1 MTSQLS
7 VRSWTVIFV
16 VALFCERCQLA
27 AQQQVTVS
35 YQNQVAPLL
44 AKYCAGCHGATE
56 PESGFSVQSAEEL
69 LKERDGG
76 LVLDRGQPSKSL
88 LLRVLNSSDE
98 DHMPPRDEPQ
108 PTDDELRLISDWIQA
123 GSVFDGSSVSMLS
136 VPDIR
141 SRRPDR
147 PSAVFSLAV
156 SADSSVRYE
165 GLFRAVRVV
174 GSSGSSEPSL
184 LAVEGGKITDICIE
198 PDSSSLLLATGVA
211 GFSGQA
217 VRVDPADGRV
227 LGRFTGHSDIVY
239 AVAATADS
247 RLVATAGYDRQIR
260 VYDGVTAGSIM
271 TLTGHNGAVFDLDF
285 SPDGAVLASASADG
299 TIKVWSTKTGERL
312 DTMSQPQAE
321 QYVCVFSPDGKFIF
335 AAGADNR
342 IRKWKV
348 ESRATAMI
356 NPLMEARFAHEGVIH
371 AMVISSDGQY
381 LATAADDGSLKVWQA
396 DTLTQL
402 ASHVVSPD
410 LAIALAFDPASGDL
424 LAGTLRGEVRRFP
437 AVTAPDGDSHLSFGK
452 SSMAAT
458 ATAVDAVPATIG
470 EQEPNDHP
478 VEAMTVQLP
487 VTIAGKIYK
496 SDRALPDNASDGD
509 ASTGITIDQSGGS
522 RSSVD
527 ADLHRFTAVA
537 GQSLMIEVKASR
549 AKSQLDSKVEVLTAD
564 GQPILQTRLQ
574 AIRDSYFTFRGKD
587 SDTSDDFRLFNWAE
601 MDLNQYL
608 YADGEVVR
616 LWLYPRGPDSGYKVY
631 PGFGK
636 RHTYFGTTPTSHALQ
651 APAFIVVPRRPD
663 EQFADNGLP
672 VFPLYYENDDD
683 PLREW
688 GADSRLMFTAPSDG
702 DYLVKITDARD
713 FSGEDFDYELTLRA
727 PQPDFRVTVGGN
739 KVNVHGRTG
748 RELSFTATRMDGF
761 DGPIELLVENLP
773 DGVSTSLPTEIEQD
787 QLQAFATIIAQ
798 DSASQPS
805 EDDIAKIRF
814 VARGTINGQPVSHDI
829 GGLTELKL
837 AQAPRIT
844 VTIHSLDAT
853 GKPSVEH
860 SSELTAVSGQT
871 TRALLRVTRNNFEG
885 NVEFGKEDAG
895 RNLPHGVIVDNI
907 GLNGLMLLPGQT
919 EREVFLKVASWV
931 PEMSRPFY
939 LKSNVDGIT
948 SLPVMIHVRHEPS
961 K

>member
-1 MTSQLS
+1 MASQWL
-7 VRSWTVIFV
+7 VGSWGMIFV
-16 VALFCERCQLA
+16 VASFCGHSQLM
-27 AQQQVTVS
+27 AQQQATVS

-44 AKYCAGCHGATE
+44 AKYCAGCHSATE
-56 PESGFSVQSAEEL
+56 PESGFSVQSAAEL
-69 LKERDGG
+69 LKKRENGV
-76 LVLDRGQPSKSL
+76 VLDREDPSQSL
-88 LLRVLNSSDE
+88 LLRVLNSTDD

-108 PTDDELRLISDWIQA
+108 PSVDELRLISDWVLA
-123 GSVFDGSSVSMLS
+123 GAVFDGPSISALK
-136 VPDIR
+136 VPTIQ
-141 SRRPDR
+141 SRQPDR

-156 SADSSVRYE
+156 SADGAFRYE

-174 GSSGSSEPSL
+174 GSTGPSESSL
-184 LAVEGGKITDICIE
+184 FAVEGGKITDICIE
-198 PDSSSLLLATGVA
+198 SDRGSLLLATGVA

-227 LGRFTGHSDIVY
+227 LGRFAGHSDIVY
-239 AVAATADS
+239 AVAVTADS
-247 RLVATAGYDRQIR
+247 RLVATAGYDRQIQ
-260 VYDGVTAGSIM
+260 VHDGVSSDTIM

-285 SPDGAVLASASADG
+285 SPDGTVLASASADG
-299 TIKVWSTKTGERL
+299 TIKIWSTTTGERL

-321 QYVCVFSPDGKFIF
+321 QYACVFSPDGKFVF
-335 AAGADNR
+335 AAGADTR
-342 IRKWKV
+342 IRKWKL

-356 NPLMEARFAHEGVIH
+356 NPLLEARFAHEGVIH

-402 ASHVVSPD
+402 ASHDLSAD
-410 LAIALAFDPASGDL
+410 LAMALVFDPASGDV
-424 LAGTLRGEVRRFP
+424 LAGTLSGEVRRFP
-437 AVTAPDGDSHLSFGK
+437 AVTAVEADFNVSSGK
-452 SSMAAT
+452 SSMPT
-458 ATAVDAVPATIG
+458 ATVAVNAVPTTIE
-470 EQEPNDHP
+470 EQEPNDHAA
-478 VEAMTVQLP
+478 EAKPVQLP
-487 VTIAGKIYK
+487 VKIIGKIHK
-496 SDRALPDNASDGD
+496 SDVPSIDSTSGAD
-509 ASTGITIDQSGGS
+509 ASTGVAID
-522 RSSVD
+522 RSVASPAKADVD
-527 ADLHRFTAVA
+527 LYRFAAVA

-549 AKSQLDSKVEVLTAD
+549 AESQLDSKVEVLTAE

-702 DYLVKITDARD
+702 DYLIKIRDARD
-713 FSGEDFDYELTLRA
+713 FSGEDFRYELTLRA
-727 PQPDFRVTVGGN
+727 PQPDFTVTAGGN

-748 RELSFTATRMDGF
+748 RELTFTATRIDGF

-773 DGVSTSLPTEIEQD
+773 EGISTSLPTEIEQD
-787 QLQAFATIIAQ
+787 QLQAFAAIIAQ
-798 DSASQPS
+798 DSANQPS
-805 EDDIAKIRF
+805 EEDIAKIRF
-814 VARGTINGQPVSHDI
+814 VARATINGQQVSREI

-837 AQAPRIT
+837 AQTPRIS
-844 VTIHSLDAT
+844 VTIHALDAS
-853 GKPSVEH
+853 GKPSTEH
-860 SSELTAVSGQT
+860 SSELTVIAGQT
-871 TRALLRVTRNNFEG
+871 TRALLRVARNDFEG

-948 SLPVMIHVRHEPS
+948 SLPVMIHVRHEPAQ
-961 K
+961 